1 MVVPKVKKTLRL
13 KTKLP
18 GTNQVIA
25 DTKNSRWSYDKTKK
39 KLTNSIIRELIAQK
53 CVPSTPYEKIRVSYK
68 FYEGENPR
76 DPDNILMGMKY
87 IHDAFVS
94 TGIVEDDN
102 IWCVSLGGIEFIPGN
117 KFKVVVSWEVEK
129 SD

>member
-53 CVPSTPYEKIRVSYK
+53 CVPSTPYEKIRVSYD
-68 FYEGENPR
+68 FYEKSNGSR
-76 DPDNILMGMKY
+76 DPDNILMGLKY
-87 IHDAFVS
+87 VHDAFVAV
-94 TGIVEDDN
+94 GLIEDDT
-102 IWCVSLGGIEFIPGN
+102 IWHIELGTFNFSVCGD
-117 KFKVVVSWEVEK
+117 FKVIVSWEVIE
-129 SD
+129 